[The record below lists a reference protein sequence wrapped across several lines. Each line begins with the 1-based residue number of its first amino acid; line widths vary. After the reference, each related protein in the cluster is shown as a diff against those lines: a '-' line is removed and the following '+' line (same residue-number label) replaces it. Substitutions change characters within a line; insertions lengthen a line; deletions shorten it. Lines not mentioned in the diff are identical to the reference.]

1 MQPSQLM
8 QPSNT
13 QLNNRMT
20 SATGSAT
27 YLGPRGYTIHKEN
40 LDEEERK
47 YIRTELTIR
56 PYIPKAPVQPAA

>member
-1 MQPSQLM
+1 M
-8 QPSNT
+8 
-13 QLNNRMT
+13 
-20 SATGSAT
+20 SATADAAT

-56 PYIPKAPVQPAA
+56 PYIPKAPVQPPAYPIYRELTSLAV